1 MKKIIALALSLCM
14 VFLAGCQQPTQSQ
27 TLPGIS
33 GETPTASQPADTPA
47 PTPALT
53 AQPSPKQSMSSS
65 DYSRELERYYGTW
78 HVDKLLVASRV
89 VIADAIKDMFK
100 DEELVISSDGVT
112 FNGVQYDIINSS
124 DANYHDL
131 AINGNM
137 FGRTLTEICGE
148 KYDSN
153 GNLIPQTPDPT
164 ITTYSFWER
173 STDDRQFNEYE
184 LISPVPD
191 PKPTG
196 DLMNP
201 NVRKGFALLLCADG
215 SLAMWISEPWD
226 TDGIYGLVRGA
237 A

>member
-1 MKKIIALALSLCM
+1 MKKNIVLALLLCIAL
-14 VFLAGCQQPTQSQ
+14 LAGCRQVGPQPLPATPSGVQSTNHPTDSSAPTSTTAQPTQS
-27 TLPGIS
+27 TS
-33 GETPTASQPADTPA
+33 PAEY
-47 PTPALT
+47 L
-53 AQPSPKQSMSSS
+53 KG
-65 DYSRELERYYGTW
+65 LESYYGTW

-112 FNGVQYDIINSS
+112 FNGVQYDADDSM
-124 DANYHDL
+124 DVNYDDL
-131 AINGNM
+131 AVTCNM
-137 FGRTLTEICGE
+137 YGKTLSEICGD

-153 GNLIPQTPDPT
+153 GNYIPQTSEPT
-164 ITTYSFWER
+164 ITAYSFWER
-173 STDDRQFNEYE
+173 STESRKFNEYGV

-201 NVRKGFALLLCADG
+201 NQRKGFVLLLCADG
-215 SLAMWISEPWD
+215 SLAMWICEPWD